1 MFILPNQE
9 DFVEVYSRAVSF
21 ITIKEKG
28 MNNQYQCRIQCWT
41 PWFNPKEETSIAL
54 AWISFSSLSTQMFA
68 REALFSLA
76 SAVGTPL
83 QVDKVT
89 TGKSRPSVARVKVEV
104 NLLSS
109 LSDRVRIFSK
119 DEKNGVVKEVLQKIV
134 YDKLPSYYTT
144 CKHQGHMEEE
154 CRLPMEV
161 KGGLIDETKI
171 NGAKFEGELRSIL
184 DEKKKVLSLQQT
196 GKESWLLNQG
206 NMKPKRNT
214 LDLDKQIE
222 QTGMLKQCCHDEYT
236 TQQALV
242 THEKEFIVTKKIYS
256 KEINPNTPTMFILDQ
271 EVATN
276 NLNESKEKRRGSALR
291 WADLV
296 EEQNHTPSR
305 SKLSPQALEFDP
317 TSKTNLYMAVIGT
330 SSNLSATKVSVADR
344 DILYGLDSDMSD
356 GDDEDH
362 GDDEEEM
369 LDICFD
375 KVAKEGDL

>member
-1 MFILPNQE
+1 MPEKPSYASISNPSTYTKKSDGKLPLKLKLVIYVHGEPTE

-83 QVDKVT
+83 QVDK
-89 TGKSRPSVARVKVEV
+89 
-104 NLLSS
+104 
-109 LSDRVRIFSK
+109 
-119 DEKNGVVKEVLQKIV
+119 
-134 YDKLPSYYTT
+134 
-144 CKHQGHMEEE
+144 GHKEEE

-161 KGGLIDETKI
+161 EGGLIYETKI
-171 NGAKFEGELRSIL
+171 NGAKFEGDLQSIL

-196 GKESWLLNQG
+196 GKEVTLPTSSNFEKNNVERVDEPGPLLVAATSRNKEDTKTTLPRTLTSKISEQLG
-206 NMKPKRNT
+206 TTTTKQLSSRFMKDRELDSPNAVVVTKSRQYEAKKFDVLRDEKFGQYEGLHVTNELSAESGNT

-222 QTGMLKQCCHDEYT
+222 QTGKLKQCCHDEHT

-242 THEKEFIVTKKIYS
+242 THEKEFIVTEKIDS

-276 NLNESKEKRRGSALR
+276 NLNESKEK
-291 WADLV
+291 
-296 EEQNHTPSR
+296 
-305 SKLSPQALEFDP
+305 
-317 TSKTNLYMAVIGT
+317 
-330 SSNLSATKVSVADR
+330 
-344 DILYGLDSDMSD
+344 
-356 GDDEDH
+356 
-362 GDDEEEM
+362 
-369 LDICFD
+369 
-375 KVAKEGDL
+375 